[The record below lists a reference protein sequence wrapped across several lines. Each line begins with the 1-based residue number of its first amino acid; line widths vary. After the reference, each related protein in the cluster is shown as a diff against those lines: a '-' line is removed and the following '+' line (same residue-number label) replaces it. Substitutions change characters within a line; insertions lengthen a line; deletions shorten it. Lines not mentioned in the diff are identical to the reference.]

1 MPRMQFP
8 SGLRRRR
15 LGHPAGAEHPGH
27 QEGRHRGD
35 RQRPVPPG
43 RVADAKAAAI
53 RSRSGLLR
61 DRGGPFPFRA
71 RLGDQAQT
79 GRRFRPRP
87 SRRPPRRRGSAG
99 RRIVVGWAGGHVV
112 DGPAAGRGVDG
123 SGLGRNP
130 GERERPADDREQHAE
145 DEPAEVGRGER
156 DDAEHDPGDPVE
168 HPVGRV
174 DPQHDARGDQ
184 QDADQHAEHAADAD
198 VDHQLD
204 LALDEHAGQRQRQQ
218 LQAGQHQQQAAPE
231 RAAAP
236 PAPPGGARRLAA
248 LAAIGRGAGRRS
260 SRRGL
265 RRPGGEAGG
274 IRVRLRG
281 GTRVVSRHA
290 LSSPRRS
297 RGGGPAG

>member
-8 SGLRRRR
+8 VGLRRRR
-15 LGHPAGAEHPGH
+15 LGRPAGAEHPGH
-27 QEGRHRGD
+27 QESRHRGD

-71 RLGDQAQT
+71 RLGDQAEA
-79 GRRFRPRP
+79 GRRFPAP
-87 SRRPPRRRGSAG
+87 AVSIPRRVVVDPVG
-99 RRIVVGWAGGHVV
+99 RRVVGWAGGRAV
-112 DGPAAGRGVDG
+112 DGPAGGRGVDG

-184 QDADQHAEHAADAD
+184 QDPDQHAEHAADAD

-204 LALDEHAGQRQRQQ
+204 LALDEHASQRQRQQ

-236 PAPPGGARRLAA
+236 PATPGGARVCDPRRRSVAGGVDPA
-248 LAAIGRGAGRRS
+248 GAGSVVPR
-260 SRRGL
+260 
-265 RRPGGEAGG
+265 GEAGG